1 MNEAQLEAAMAVDV
15 HASDAHNPDKSSA
28 PASDPTAASLPQ
40 VQQAQQNSNG
50 VSAMDSYSAHT
61 AQQAGQ
67 LSDACVAEGN
77 TVASQGP
84 AVAAAAASDGG
95 RDEVAKSAEEND
107 KAELTGGAVASA
119 VGQADE
125 KVANAT
131 SADEKAASDK
141 PAEDKAADEKPADVL
156 EQEEEDKHNSNYLV
170 GLTKLFS
177 CL

>member
-1 MNEAQLEAAMAVDV
+1 MAVDAD
-15 HASDAHNPDKSSA
+15 ASDAHNPDNSSA
-28 PASDPTAASLPQ
+28 PASDPSAASVPK

-50 VSAMDSYSAHT
+50 VSAMDSNSAHT

-67 LSDACVAEGN
+67 LSGPCVAEGN

-84 AVAAAAASDGG
+84 AAAAIEASDGG
-95 RDEVAKSAEEND
+95 RDEVAKRAEGHD

-131 SADEKAASDK
+131 SADAKAAGDK

-170 GLTKLFS
+170 GLTKLVS